1 MDENEGIGGDYLKGG
16 VGFEIHGQILRIC
29 KILEGFERGE
39 RGREE
44 GRKSK
49 GLGGVGVCGVGVGGE
64 RGWGQ
69 PKWNTDCA
77 APTS

>member
-29 KILEGFERGE
+29 KILEGGEGKRG
-39 RGREE
+39 GPQAL
-44 GRKSK
+44 GF
-49 GLGGVGVCGVGVGGE
+49 GWGGGVWGGVGGE